1 MSISV
6 RAVAAGVLGLIGVA
20 SRLVGAATSPALS
33 DAVERRDAA
42 AVRALLQQRIDVN
55 LPQGDGT
62 TALHWAARWD
72 DRETAGL
79 LLKAG
84 ARVDSRTDLGVTP
97 LWLASQNGS
106 ANMVRALLA
115 AGADASAALVS
126 GETMLMRAA
135 WTGNLEVV
143 KLLVAHG
150 AAVNAKENGRGQT
163 ALMWAISQ
171 GNPEVARVLIEAG
184 ADIQA
189 RSATGFTPLLFA
201 ARVGDLE
208 STRLLAAK
216 GASVNDAVPNASK
229 PRPSMAR
236 RADAVRSTFNG
247 GKSRCTTY
255 DPICTPIAGPDGS
268 ALLIAV
274 LRGHVDVAKLLLEL
288 GADPD
293 GNGGMG
299 YTALHWAAGIW
310 GTELV
315 GPNGIAKGAVEE
327 WDVLAGLPRDAK
339 LALIAALLQHGAD
352 PNARL
357 QRVPPRVGRTKERH
371 WGINREEATPFLIAA
386 WSGDAAVMRMLVDA
400 GADPLLS
407 TDENTTPLMTAA
419 SMGRVLDENPVAEA
433 DVLEA
438 VKLALALG
446 NDINAA
452 NDLGNTALHAAA
464 VNRYDAVV
472 QFLVEKGAR
481 FDVAN
486 AEGHTPLMVAELQ
499 RQFAGKAD
507 VVQGHTSTGDVL
519 RKLGATK

>member
-1 MSISV
+1 M
-6 RAVAAGVLGLIGVA
+6 
-20 SRLVGAATSPALS
+20 GAATSSALP
-33 DAVERRDAA
+33 DAVERRDEAV
-42 AVRALLQQRIDVN
+42 VRALLQQRVDVN
-55 LPQGDGT
+55 VPQGDGA

-72 DRETAGL
+72 DLETAGL

-84 ARVDSRTDLGVTP
+84 ARVNSETDLGVTP
-97 LWLASQNGS
+97 LWLACQNGS

-115 AGADASAALVS
+115 GGADASAALMS

-135 WTGNLEVV
+135 WTGNPEVV
-143 KLLVAHG
+143 KLLLAHG

-163 ALMWAISQ
+163 ALMWAVSQ
-171 GNPEVARVLIEAG
+171 GNPEVARILIEMG
-184 ADIQA
+184 ADIHA
-189 RSATGFTPLLFA
+189 RSTTGFTPLLFA

-208 STRLLAAK
+208 STRLLVAK
-216 GASVNDAVPNASK
+216 GANVNDAVPNASK

-236 RADAVRSTFNG
+236 RSEAARSTFNG

-268 ALLIAV
+268 ALIIAV
-274 LRGHVDVAKLLLEL
+274 LRGHVDVAKLLLES

-293 GNGGMG
+293 ADGGMG
-299 YTALHWAAGIW
+299 YTARHWAAGIW

-315 GPNGIAKGAVEE
+315 GANGIAKGAVEE
-327 WDVLAGLPRDAK
+327 WDVLAGLPREAK
-339 LALIAALLQHGAD
+339 LELIKALLTHGAN

-357 QRVPPRVGRTKERH
+357 QRVPPRTGRTKERH

-386 WSGDAAVMRMLVDA
+386 WSGDAVVMRMLADA

-419 SMGRVLDENPVAEA
+419 SMGRVLDENPVPEAE
-433 DVLEA
+433 VLEA

-472 QFLVEKGAR
+472 KFLVEKGAR
-481 FDVAN
+481 LDVAN

-507 VVQGHTSTGDVL
+507 VVQGQTSTGDLL
-519 RKLGATK
+519 RQLGATT